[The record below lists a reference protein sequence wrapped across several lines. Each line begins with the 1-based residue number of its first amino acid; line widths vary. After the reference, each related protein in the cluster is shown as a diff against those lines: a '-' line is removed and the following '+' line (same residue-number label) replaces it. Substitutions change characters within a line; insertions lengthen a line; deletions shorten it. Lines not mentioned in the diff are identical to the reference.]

1 MRICIEKATG
11 RLVESQSGGETQ
23 EHLDTLLQN
32 AINAGYNEADV
43 EAKFI
48 DDADLPALIESSKT
62 PEQLAAEQAEVDRR
76 AAKAQAFIDNLPSW
90 DIVSTAIENI
100 GSLSDAKAFLLK
112 LARVVYWLVKDRED

>member
-1 MRICIEKATG
+1 MRVCIEKATG
-11 RLVESQSGGETQ
+11 RLIEAQSGGETQ

-62 PEQLAAEQAEVDRR
+62 PEQKLAELNAPVKAKLKEVDLKSIRSIREWISKQVAAPKILTDYEAEAISER
-76 AAKAQAFIDNLPSW
+76 A
-90 DIVSTAIENI
+90 
-100 GSLSDAKAFLLK
+100 K
-112 LARVVYWLVKDRED
+112 LAK